1 MEYIAFSDYV
11 DMYPDSKLTDV
22 EFKRLSW
29 EASRRID
36 IATTGIDGVR
46 KLRIAFPTDDYDV
59 AAVNR
64 CTAKLI
70 NTAEQIL
77 TAEKNAALSREYAET
92 QNGIHSKII
101 SSVSAGNESVS
112 YSSSTSATTVID
124 SVLADKSAQEKLY
137 RDIIREYLNGIKDSN
152 GVNLLYMG
160 EYPKGVL

>member
-11 DMYPDSKLTDV
+11 DMYPNSKLTDV
-22 EFKRLSW
+22 EFGRLSW

-36 IATTGIDGVR
+36 VATTGIDGVR
-46 KLRIAFPTDDYDV
+46 KLNISFPDDDYDV
-59 AAVNR
+59 TAVKR

-92 QNGIHSKII
+92 QNGIHGKVI
-101 SSVSAGNESVS
+101 SSMSAGNESVT
-112 YSSSTSATTVID
+112 YSTSSGESTITDKAA
-124 SVLADKSAQEKLY
+124 ADKSVQEQLY
-137 RDIIREYLNGIKDSN
+137 KDIIYSHLRGVRDKN